1 MQNFK
6 KLSLFLVFIIVFTL
20 SLVSCS
26 TLGEDN
32 LTDESSNADE
42 SSSAAEDSCLHEI
55 TEWIIDKNASCSST
69 GEKHL
74 ECIKCKKTLDSAI
87 IQKTDHTE
95 ESLQGTAVTCK
106 TDGLTAGKKCSVCDA
121 VLLEQQIIP
130 KKPHLEEALP
140 GKSATCKEEGLTEGK
155 KCSVCG
161 EVLVEQTAL
170 GITYHT
176 PGDWIIDKIAEVG
189 QDGSKHKEC
198 SVCFCTIETEVI
210 PAIQSTH
217 THVGKEWLTITASTC
232 TSKGLKKHVCECGY
246 TMETAE
252 IELADHT
259 EQIIPAVPATCI
271 ATGLTSGKKCSV
283 CGEILFSQSPTAK
296 ADHSEET
303 VLGKSATCTQSGLT
317 DGKVCTVCT
326 APIVSQMIIPPKGH
340 NFSEGICLNCGIGE
354 PYGIWIVDGQGKP
367 VSNIIVKVMQNGEQV
382 SMYPYNG
389 EFLAMSLN
397 IGTYEISLD
406 LSQLSENY
414 TFDQSLC
421 TLTPS
426 KKTTTIRLFKLIEET
441 TSIFVGYPIS
451 ADYDASYID
460 EGATLVSLTPNDY
473 TFFIFRPTIA
483 AIYTITYESDS
494 DLTISY
500 HGGSFFVQGIDLSTS
515 SSDISKYENG
525 LAMSVY
531 ASNLGNEYVIGV
543 KSASVTSCIISIK
556 NAGDPGSRIEDAP
569 WTPYLEDEEK
579 VNEQLNMT
587 VSGTYTVIDLTD
599 LTVKAVYNE
608 NDGYY
613 HLGTEDGPI
622 IFIDLTSNS
631 QYVSSIQTICGNQR
645 MGAYIYDAY
654 GKIVEKRSYNELF
667 IQYGMPD
674 SADTKVDSPI
684 RVALTAKLAEA
695 IQSFGDRNDWWDP
708 KSDANIFNAILL
720 GAPYNQEYAWLLF
733 CGYYA

>member
-6 KLSLFLVFIIVFTL
+6 KIALFLIFIIVFTL
-20 SLVSCS
+20 SLVSCR
-26 TLGEDN
+26 TLDEDSLPN
-32 LTDESSNADE
+32 ESDNTDE
-42 SSSAAEDSCLHEI
+42 SSSAAEDSCSHEI

-74 ECIKCKKTLDSAI
+74 ECINCKKSLESAL
-87 IQKTDHTE
+87 IQKIDHTE
-95 ESLQGTAVTCK
+95 EILQGTAVTCK
-106 TDGLTAGKKCSVCDA
+106 ADGLTAGKKCSVCNT
-121 VLLEQQIIP
+121 VILEQQIIP
-130 KKPHLEEALP
+130 KIAHLEEVLP

-161 EVLVEQTAL
+161 EVLVEQTVL
-170 GITYHT
+170 GITDHT

-198 SVCFCTIETEVI
+198 SVCLRTIETEVI
-210 PAIQSTH
+210 PAIPSTH
-217 THVGKEWLTITASTC
+217 THVGKEWLTVTAATC
-232 TSKGLKKHVCECGY
+232 TSKGLKKYVCECGY

-252 IELADHT
+252 IEFTDHT
-259 EQIIPAVPATCI
+259 EQILPAVPATCI

-283 CGEILFSQSPTAK
+283 CGKTLLSQSPTAK

-317 DGKVCTVCT
+317 DGKACTVCKF
-326 APIVSQMIIPPKGH
+326 PIVSQMIIPPKGH
-340 NFSEGICLNCGIGE
+340 NFSDGICLSCGIGE
-354 PYGIWIVDGQGKP
+354 PYGIWIVDGQGNP
-367 VSNIIVKVMQNGEQV
+367 VSNIIVKILQNGEQV

-389 EFLAMSLN
+389 EFLSMSLAV
-397 IGTYEISLD
+397 GTYEISLD
-406 LSQLSENY
+406 LSQLSEKY
-414 TFDQSLC
+414 TFDESLC
-421 TLTPS
+421 SLTPS
-426 KKTTTIRLFKLIEET
+426 KKTTTIRLLKSIEET
-441 TSIFVGYPIS
+441 TSIFVGNPIS
-451 ADYDASYID
+451 TDYDASYID

-494 DLTISY
+494 DLVISY
-500 HGGSFFVQGIDLSTS
+500 HGGVFFVQGIDLSTS
-515 SSDISKYENG
+515 SNDISKYENG
-525 LAMSVY
+525 LAISVY

-543 KSASVTSCIISIK
+543 KSTSVTSCIISIK

-569 WTPYLEDEEK
+569 WTAYLEDEEK

-587 VSGTYTVIDLTD
+587 VSGTYTEIDLTD

-613 HLGTEDGPI
+613 HLGTKDGPI

-631 QYVSSIQTICGNQR
+631 KYVSSIQTICGNQR
-645 MGAYIYDAY
+645 MGAYIYDVY

-674 SADTKVDSPI
+674 VADTKVDSPI

-695 IQSFGDRNDWWDP
+695 IQSFGERNDWWDP
-708 KSDANIFNAILL
+708 ESDANIFNTVLL